1 MNYQEVIEKMSE
13 IGLRISILIAFVG
26 LAKVFM
32 INFFLLKIT
41 QAKKSEIKFSK
52 NGKTASFSS
61 FEDQPEKVINIY
73 RTIDNDE
80 DDLFKAS

>member
-1 MNYQEVIEKMSE
+1 MNYQELIEKISE
-13 IGLRISILIAFVG
+13 ISFRVSLLIAFVG

-32 INFFLLKIT
+32 INYFLLKIT

-52 NGKTASFSS
+52 NGKTASFSN

-73 RTIDNDE
+73 RTIDADE
-80 DDLFKAS
+80 DDLAS